1 MVFIYFYFLVLCFLP
16 LTNDLLWIKIKQC
29 MSVLVRVL
37 QRNRTNKI
45 YVYVYV
51 CMYTYLLTYNELA
64 HVIMEAGKFP
74 QICRS
79 IKLETQVQFCFKMLA
94 DLKPKKLMF
103 SFQSRPEKTDVPAQ
117 GSQTGGVSSYLQ
129 EGQPFDSIQ
138 SFTQLYGAHSHEGEQ
153 SALLSLSIKM
163 LVFIQKYSHRHT
175 QGNV

>member
-74 QICRS
+74 
-79 IKLETQVQFCFKMLA
+79 
-94 DLKPKKLMF
+94 
-103 SFQSRPEKTDVPAQ
+103 
-117 GSQTGGVSSYLQ
+117 
-129 EGQPFDSIQ
+129 
-138 SFTQLYGAHSHEGEQ
+138 
-153 SALLSLSIKM
+153 
-163 LVFIQKYSHRHT
+163 
-175 QGNV
+175 